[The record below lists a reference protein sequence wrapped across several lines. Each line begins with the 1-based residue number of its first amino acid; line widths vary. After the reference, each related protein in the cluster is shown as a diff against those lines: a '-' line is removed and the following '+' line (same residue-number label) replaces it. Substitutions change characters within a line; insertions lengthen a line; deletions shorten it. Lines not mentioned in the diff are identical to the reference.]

1 MKSPLMITCA
11 LVGAELDRKAQAYLP
26 LTPDEISQSGIE
38 TVRAG
43 ASMLHLH
50 VRDQKGNPTCDVN
63 VFKEVIK
70 KIRKEFSLSPQPMAS
85 PPWRASPS
93 RGEGDRGPVIQVSTG
108 AAIGDSEEDRLGVLE
123 AGAEMASLSTG
134 SINFGKDVFLN
145 PIPFIEKLAQKMLE
159 KNIKPEIE
167 VFDVSMLEMG
177 LKLVEKG
184 WVKSPPHFQFVLGV
198 PGALTATERNLKF
211 LVEGLPPEATW
222 SVAAIGRHQFP
233 MMELAI
239 QWGGHARVG
248 FEDNI
253 YLEKGVLA
261 KTNAELVTKVIKL
274 AEKYQRPLATIEE
287 ARKILKI

>member
-1 MKSPLMITCA
+1 MTSPLIITCA
-11 LVGAELDRKAQAYLP
+11 LVGAELDRIAQPHLP
-26 LTPDEISQSGIE
+26 LNPHEISNSGIE
-38 TVRAG
+38 ALRAG

-50 VRDQKGNPTCDVN
+50 VRDEQGQPTCRVE
-63 VFKEVIK
+63 VFEEVIE
-70 KIRKEFSLSPQPMAS
+70 KIRREIN
-85 PPWRASPS
+85 
-93 RGEGDRGPVIQVSTG
+93 PVIQVSTG
-108 AAIGDSEEDRLGVLE
+108 GAVGDSEEERMQVLDCNPD
-123 AGAEMASLSTG
+123 MASLSTG

-145 PIPFIEKLAQKMLE
+145 PVPFIEKLAQKMLE

-184 WVKSPPHFQFVLGV
+184 LIKSPPHFQFVLGV
-198 PGALTATERNLKF
+198 PGALAATERNLKF
-211 LVEGLPPEATW
+211 LVEGLPPLATW

-239 QWGGHARVG
+239 QWGGHCRVG

-261 KTNAELVTKVIKL
+261 KSNAELVTKLVKL
-274 AEKYQRPLATIEE
+274 TEKYNRPIASIEE
-287 ARKILKI
+287 ARRILKI